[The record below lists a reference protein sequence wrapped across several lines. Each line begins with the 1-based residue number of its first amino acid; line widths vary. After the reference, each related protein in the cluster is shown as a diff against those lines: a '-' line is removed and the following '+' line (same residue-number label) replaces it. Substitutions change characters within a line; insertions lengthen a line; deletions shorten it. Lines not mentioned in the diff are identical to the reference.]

1 MAVDSSTDQV
11 GTTNWPSPFGVRTR
25 LIASSALMLF
35 LELAL
40 IRWTGSNVVH
50 LSYFSNFVLLGS
62 FLGIG
67 IGILRSSRAQRLP
80 YYSPLMLGL
89 LVLVIAWKP
98 VTVDRGGSDS
108 VIYFTS
114 LNTTGP
120 PVWVILPIVFI
131 AAAVILAGP
140 AELVGRCFAE
150 LPRLTAY
157 RFDLVGSLIG
167 IGAFTALSFLGAPPI
182 WWGAIVTWMFG
193 VLMIPRTRT
202 TAWSRRA
209 VVATGL
215 SAALVLSPLLVM
227 VGVLFHESR
236 QPENSWSPYYKV
248 QTKSYTWQGVPLLT
262 ITVNGVPH
270 QQAIPA
276 DSRLQWE
283 PQYGLPYERANAGKA
298 PKNVL
303 IIGAGSGSDVAIA
316 LKKGAEHVDAVEIDP
331 RIRDLGK
338 ELHPDRPYQ
347 DPRVTSHIDD
357 GRAFLSRTDK
367 KYDLILL
374 ALPDSLTLVN
384 GASSLRLESYLFT
397 EEAFRSAKEHLNP
410 GGAFAMYNYY
420 RETWLID
427 RLASTAETAFG
438 HKPCVDQV
446 GDDLQQAVVTVGLT
460 EADQTCGDKAWA
472 GATSTTPPPATDN
485 RPFLYLFTDR
495 IPSLYLVTLGLI
507 MVAGLIGVGI
517 AGGGSS
523 YRRMRPYADLFLLG
537 AGFMLLETKS
547 ITGFALLFGTTWVV
561 NAIVFAGV
569 LVAVLAAVE
578 VTRRFKTPPLKVMY
592 VVLFG
597 GLALSWVFPDEWLLS
612 MPVGPRALVA
622 VLIAFLPIFAAN
634 VIFAK
639 RFTDTADGTAS
650 FGANLLGAM
659 LGGCLE
665 YAALLIGFDGLL
677 IVAALLYVGAF
688 LLTPKVRE
696 AVRS

>member
-1 MAVDSSTDQV
+1 V
-11 GTTNWPSPFGVRTR
+11 
-25 LIASSALMLF
+25 
-35 LELAL
+35 
-40 IRWTGSNVVH
+40 
-50 LSYFSNFVLLGS
+50 
-62 FLGIG
+62 
-67 IGILRSSRAQRLP
+67 
-80 YYSPLMLGL
+80 
-89 LVLVIAWKP
+89 
-98 VTVDRGGSDS
+98 
-108 VIYFTS
+108 
-114 LNTTGP
+114 
-120 PVWVILPIVFI
+120 
-131 AAAVILAGP
+131 
-140 AELVGRCFAE
+140 
-150 LPRLTAY
+150 
-157 RFDLVGSLIG
+157 
-167 IGAFTALSFLGAPPI
+167 
-182 WWGAIVTWMFG
+182 
-193 VLMIPRTRT
+193 
-202 TAWSRRA
+202 
-209 VVATGL
+209 
-215 SAALVLSPLLVM
+215 SAALVVSPLLVM
-227 VGVLFHESR
+227 LGVLFHESTR
-236 QPENSWSPYYKV
+236 PENSWSPYYKV
-248 QTKSYTWQGVPLLT
+248 KTKKTTYEGVPLLT

-276 DSRLQWE
+276 DARLQWE
-283 PQYGLPYERANAGKA
+283 PQYGMPYERAKVGKA

-316 LKKGAEHVDAVEIDP
+316 LKKGATHVDAVEIDP

-338 ELHPDRPYQ
+338 ALHPDRPYQ

-397 EEAFRSAKEHLNP
+397 QQAFESAKDHLNP

-427 RLASTAETAFG
+427 RLAETAQQAFG
-438 HKPCVDQV
+438 HKPCVDKV

-460 EADQTCGDKAWA
+460 EADQTCGSEWA
-472 GATSTTPPPATDN
+472 GPSAITPPPATDN

-507 MVAGLIGVGI
+507 LLAGLIGVGI

-569 LVAVLAAVE
+569 LIAVLAAVE
-578 VTRRFKTPPLKVMY
+578 VTRRFRTPPLKVMY

-597 GLALSWVFPDEWLLS
+597 GLALSWIFPDAWLLS
-612 MPVGPRALVA
+612 MPVGLRAVVA

-665 YAALLIGFDGLL
+665 YAALLIGFHGLL
-677 IVAALLYVGAF
+677 IVAAVLYAGAF
-688 LLTPKVRE
+688 LLRPKTPVLARN
-696 AVRS
+696 